1 MRLTRIQL
9 RNFRLLRERE
19 LLLAPSANWI
29 LGPNAIGKT
38 TLLEA
43 LFLLSTGR
51 SFRTRD
57 LREII
62 SHGSSFF
69 SIEAHFLQGGVEQRL
84 FLSFDGEEKRA
95 LLNDTPLPSWNAL
108 LGLIPA
114 ILMVPRDISLIEGAP
129 AERRRMLDL
138 FLSQLDPTYLHQ
150 LARYQKA
157 LAQRNSLLRTGA
169 SGSALLSILLPW
181 EEILASSGSYLMQRR
196 KKLISRWS
204 SASALHMLDLSAG
217 ADQMELRYK
226 SQWPE
231 TLEGLMHCYREEETR
246 EREAGHTKVGPHR
259 DDLEMLVQGMLAHR
273 FCSEGQKR
281 CLLVALRLA
290 QADEMRELLGDQIEG
305 GPIFAIDD
313 FDSHLDGVRLE
324 ILQHKLAKVGQLL
337 LTSPSLMA
345 PPALAL
351 EVAAHRLS

>member
-1 MRLTRIQL
+1 MRLARIDL
-9 RNFRLLRERE
+9 RNFRLLRERK

-57 LREII
+57 FREII
-62 SHGSSFF
+62 SHGASFF

-138 FLSQLDPTYLHQ
+138 FLSQVDPTYLHQ

-157 LAQRNSLLRTGA
+157 LAQRNSLLKSGA
-169 SGSALLSILLPW
+169 SGSALFPW
-181 EEILASSGSYLMQRR
+181 EEILASSGSYLIQRR
-196 KKLISRWS
+196 KQLVLRWS
-204 SASALHMLDLSAG
+204 SACALHMRDLSAG
-217 ADQMELRYK
+217 ADQLELRYK

-231 TLEGLMHCYREEETR
+231 TIEGLMRCYREEEMR

-259 DDLEMLVQGMLAHR
+259 DDLEMLVQGTLAHR

-290 QADEMRELLGDQIEG
+290 QGDEMRELLGDRMEG
-305 GPIFAIDD
+305 GPILAIDD
-313 FDSHLDGVRLE
+313 FDSHLDGVRQE

-345 PPALAL
+345 PPSLTL
-351 EVAAHRLS
+351 EVAEHRLA